1 MFHDR
6 LTAQRN
12 IKSYFVLIAWLLFF
26 YSGIWTHQLSD
37 EHLSTAVL
45 VATYLDIFNMM
56 VTFSWCIGGKKI
68 SYFWDQTFSSHVGGD
83 SNTDRRHIL
92 VTTWNRKL
100 TFNISVVYR
109 NIHSFFW
116 LSWRINISDLCVLQ
130 LYTHTTLIVV
140 SQSESQT
147 CEDGGHLSASSRGAV
162 CLNKAKQLHVHWSNW
177 WIIKHTLDWRGGGS
191 ETRRSLNWT
200 LN

>member
-1 MFHDR
+1 MERTTCVRFTSVVCISETFEPDGSKVSSYRVLILLSMFHDR

-12 IKSYFVLIAWLLFF
+12 IKSYFVLIVWLLFF

-45 VATYLDIFNMM
+45 VATHLDVFNMM
-56 VTFSWCIGGKKI
+56 VTFSWCIGGKKM

-92 VTTWNRKL
+92 VTTRNRKL

-140 SQSESQT
+140 FSEWISNLRGWRSPVSLQQR
-147 CEDGGHLSASSRGAV
+147 SSV
-162 CLNKAKQLHVHWSNW
+162 F
-177 WIIKHTLDWRGGGS
+177 
-191 ETRRSLNWT
+191 E
-200 LN
+200 

>member
-12 IKSYFVLIAWLLFF
+12 ITSYFVLIIWLLFF

-37 EHLSTAVL
+37 EDLSTAVL
-45 VATYLDIFNMM
+45 VTTHLEVFNMM
-56 VTFSWCIGGKKI
+56 VTFSWCIGGKKM

-109 NIHSFFW
+109 IEIEI
-116 LSWRINISDLCVLQ
+116 SWRINISDLCVLQ
-130 LYTHTTLIVV
+130 LCTHTTLIVV
-140 SQSESQT
+140 FSEWISNLRGWRSPVSLQQR
-147 CEDGGHLSASSRGAV
+147 SSV
-162 CLNKAKQLHVHWSNW
+162 F
-177 WIIKHTLDWRGGGS
+177 
-191 ETRRSLNWT
+191 E
-200 LN
+200 

>member
-12 IKSYFVLIAWLLFF
+12 IKSYFVLIVWLLFF

-37 EHLSTAVL
+37 EHLSTANMMMTTWWWHFLDALEARTFHIFEIRHFPAVS
-45 VATYLDIFNMM
+45 VAT
-56 VTFSWCIGGKKI
+56 
-68 SYFWDQTFSSHVGGD
+68 
-83 SNTDRRHIL
+83 NTDRRHIL
-92 VTTWNRKL
+92 VTTRNRKL

-130 LYTHTTLIVV
+130 LCTHTTLIVV
-140 SQSESQT
+140 FSEWISNLRGWRSPVSLQQR
-147 CEDGGHLSASSRGAV
+147 SSV
-162 CLNKAKQLHVHWSNW
+162 F
-177 WIIKHTLDWRGGGS
+177 
-191 ETRRSLNWT
+191 E
-200 LN
+200 